1 MNRIIEFEEHSESN
15 SVIDDDLYERI
26 IFQRQDALIDNKYSK
41 PIALGIKKYS
51 GELKADYYIGV
62 DWLIESDVAALVKPK
77 IDNVDFMSLFSAAL
91 SISTES
97 EVEYFSHYYGINFN
111 KPEIEIESSIVN
123 SLTPLMIAH
132 YISILK
138 VLVKRGL
145 KRGYL
150 SQEEN
155 LHSKIKGRILFQKNL
170 RRNQLTKRE
179 DRIYCGFNEYTID
192 IPENRLLKKALLFAE
207 KALNNCIS
215 LKQENQIAFYKEIK
229 KSINSLKP
237 SFELVSNDIKINEV
251 QKVTSNKLFKTY
263 KEAIIVAKAL
273 LRKYDYTFSKI
284 SEKSTKT
291 YPFWIDMPRLYE
303 MYVYSKLKEKFGDEL
318 GFQVEGF
325 GRGEFKTAADFL
337 LKKEGLILDAKY
349 KPRYEH
355 SKSGVITDIRE
366 LSGYARD
373 TRILQNF
380 DKFYQDKEIPC
391 VIVYPGKSAIEEFLE
406 NDLSQADIEN
416 KNDTEYMNFTSEK
429 NKFKSFRN
437 FYFYKLS
444 LPALK

>member
-15 SVIDDDLYERI
+15 SVIDNDLYERI
-26 IFQRQDALIDNKYSK
+26 IFQKQDALIDNKYSK
-41 PIALGIKKYS
+41 PIALGIKNYS

-215 LKQENQIAFYKEIK
+215 LKQENQIGFYKEIK

-237 SFELVSNDIKINEV
+237 SFEQVSNDIKINEV

-380 DKFYQDKEIPC
+380 DKFHQDKEIPC
-391 VIVYPGKSAIEEFLE
+391 VIIYPGKSAIEEFLE